1 MTLVEVLLMFLS
13 KPLLRN
19 IVSDSS
25 MNFRAGECLVLS
37 PLASIQSV
45 LDVIT
50 TIDML
55 ARQFFFKNVISYLNI
70 YNLLS

>member
-1 MTLVEVLLMFLS
+1 
-13 KPLLRN
+13 
-19 IVSDSS
+19 

-37 PLASIQSV
+37 SLASIQSV
-45 LDVIT
+45 LDVVT

-55 ARQFFFKNVISYLNI
+55 ARQFFFKNVISYFNI